1 MLRSIATVS
10 ISGTLPEKLS
20 AIAEAGYQGVE
31 IFENDLLYY
40 TGSPGDIRQMAADLG
55 LQITLFQPFRDFE
68 GASRAQF
75 AANLERARRK
85 FELMHQLGCNTLL
98 LCSSVSPDTSPD
110 IELQISDLR
119 ALAELAERENIK
131 VGYEALAWGTEV
143 NRWQQAWRRVKAVDS
158 PAMGIVLDSFH
169 VLALGTMINYLD
181 RTVLGIAAPA
191 LTHELGINAAI
202 MGIVFSAFAWTYAL
216 AQIPG
221 GLFLDRFG
229 NKITYFLSLTLWS
242 LFTLFHGMA
251 VGIKSLLLCRFG
263 LGVSEAPCFPVNSR
277 VVSAWFPQQ
286 ERAKATAVYTVGE
299 YLGLAC
305 FSPLLFWIM
314 GSFGW
319 RALFISVG
327 VVGILFAFAW
337 WRLYREPHEDA
348 RLSQQEHDYIA
359 AGGGI
364 HTATAQNTQFSWPLV
379 RQLLS
384 KRQIVGASIGQFA
397 GNTVLV
403 FFLTWFPTWLAT
415 ERHMPWLKVG
425 FFAILPFLAAAGGVM
440 FGGWVSDKL
449 LKVTHSANLSRKL
462 PIIVGLL
469 MASCI
474 ILANWLHSDT
484 AVILVMSFAFFGQG
498 MVGLGWTLISD
509 MAPRGLGGL
518 TAGLFNF
525 CANLAG
531 ILTPLVIGFIVAFF
545 GNFFYAL
552 IYIGGATL
560 LGVVAYVFILGDVK
574 RIELRVPQD

>member
-1 MLRSIATVS
+1 MSTYSHENAV
-10 ISGTLPEKLS
+10 
-20 AIAEAGYQGVE
+20 AAEAV
-31 IFENDLLYY
+31 
-40 TGSPGDIRQMAADLG
+40 TVVR
-55 LQITLFQPFRDFE
+55 R
-68 GASRAQF
+68 SR
-75 AANLERARRK
+75 RR
-85 FELMHQLGCNTLL
+85 
-98 LCSSVSPDTSPD
+98 
-110 IELQISDLR
+110 I
-119 ALAELAERENIK
+119 
-131 VGYEALAWGTEV
+131 
-143 NRWQQAWRRVKAVDS
+143 
-158 PAMGIVLDSFH
+158 GI
-169 VLALGTMINYLD
+169 LALLAVGTMINYLD
-181 RTVLGIAAPA
+181 RTVLGIAAPE
-191 LTHELGINAAI
+191 LTQELGINAAI
-202 MGIVFSAFAWTYAL
+202 MGVVFSAFAWTYAL

-242 LFTLFHGMA
+242 LFTLFHGLA
-251 VGIKSLLLCRFG
+251 VGIKTLLLCRFG

-327 VVGILFAFAW
+327 VVGLLFAIAW
-337 WRLYREPHEDA
+337 WRLYREPQDDT

-364 HTATAQNTQFSWPLV
+364 HTSNAQKTAFSWPLV

-449 LKVTHSANLSRKL
+449 LKATGSANLGRKL

-474 ILANWLHSDT
+474 ISANWLHSDT

-531 ILTPLVIGFIVAFF
+531 ILTPLVIGFIVAAF

-552 IYIGGATL
+552 IYIGSAAL

-574 RIELRVPQD
+574 RIELTDEQG